1 MSLREDIKESLIK
14 SREVI
19 LRGGVNCIPSR
30 FLRFRQDFP
39 GIRKKFYYLI
49 TGGTK
54 SSKTQLT
61 NYMFVITPIFYYIE
75 HPELI
80 KPTIMYFPL
89 EETKEEI
96 TLRFYAYVISYLS
109 KGQYEISPENLESVD
124 ERNPLPQAVLDIMD
138 SPEFIKIADTY
149 EECVHFYED
158 RNPTGIY
165 KVIKSYLESNGKV
178 IKEKKTITY
187 VDEMTGQTRTETI
200 EAFKEYIPNNPNEYI
215 IPIVDHVGLL
225 QEERGMTLKTTIEK
239 LSEYFVILRNRY
251 SITPVVVQQQNME
264 TTNLEAFK
272 ANKIRPTKDGLKDS
286 KRTGEDCSVLIGI
299 TNPFSFGLP
308 DYMGYNIGVLKDC
321 FRMMEIVLARKGK
334 ANGLCPLYFNGAI
347 NRYEE
352 LPLPNTSE
360 LNNIYDFIRRK
371 NKPTV
376 NNILRSKRFKKLK
389 KKKYVQNSGTR

>member
-1 MSLREDIKESLIK
+1 MSLREEIKESLIK

-61 NYMFVITPIFYYIE
+61 NYMFVITPIFYYLE
-75 HPELI
+75 HPDLI

-96 TLRFYAYVISYLS
+96 TLRFYAYVISVLS
-109 KGQYEISPENLESVD
+109 QGKYEISPENLESVD
-124 ERNPLPQAVLDIMD
+124 ERNPLPQEVLDIMD
-138 SPEFIKIADTY
+138 SPEFIRIADTY

-165 KVIKSYLESNGKV
+165 KVIKSYLESNGRIV
-178 IKEKKTITY
+178 KEKKTITY
-187 VDEMTGQTRTETI
+187 VDEITGQTRTETI

-225 QEERGMTLKTTIEK
+225 QEERGMTLRLLLKNCQSI
-239 LSEYFVILRNRY
+239 LSFLETDIL
-251 SITPVVVQQQNME
+251 
-264 TTNLEAFK
+264 
-272 ANKIRPTKDGLKDS
+272 
-286 KRTGEDCSVLIGI
+286 
-299 TNPFSFGLP
+299 
-308 DYMGYNIGVLKDC
+308 
-321 FRMMEIVLARKGK
+321 
-334 ANGLCPLYFNGAI
+334 
-347 NRYEE
+347 
-352 LPLPNTSE
+352 
-360 LNNIYDFIRRK
+360 
-371 NKPTV
+371 
-376 NNILRSKRFKKLK
+376 
-389 KKKYVQNSGTR
+389 